1 MNQAETPAIRIA
13 GMTVRYGRRVAV
25 DAASLE
31 VPRGSVYALLG
42 RNGAGKSSL
51 VRCALGQQRAS
62 SGSARI
68 LGEDAW
74 KHRTRLMERIGV
86 VAEDADAPPEMRV
99 QQLADFHTRIYSR
112 WDAKA
117 FDARLRG
124 HTFIGFIRRFG
135 ADDGDAEL
143 HWHLSPDTAEVAA
156 AVKESVVLREL
167 SGS

>member
-51 VRCALGQQRAS
+51 VRCALGQQRP
-62 SGSARI
+62 SAGHAEV

-74 KHRTRLMERIGV
+74 KKRTQLMERIGV

-99 QQLADFHTRIYSR
+99 QHLADFCASLYSR
-112 WDAKA
+112 WDRSA
-117 FDARLRG
+117 FDARLE
-124 HTFIGFIRRFG
+124 RFG
-135 ADDGDAEL
+135 IAKRPRYGD
-143 HWHLSPDTAEVAA
+143 LSKGQKKQV
-156 AVKESVVLREL
+156 SL
-167 SGS
+167 